1 MRPFFVISAV
11 VFLLLGTLPGA
22 AAGASPLEDLVAKAK
37 ASNHVVTM
45 TLESV
50 PPEIIRAKEKA
61 FEERFGFS
69 LRLET
74 EPGHHRKAPVKIMQ
88 AAKTGRG
95 VVDMWD
101 GGLPL
106 VLRMFKAGH
115 TRQPPWDAIYEG
127 WPLARKLRATVPA
140 IKSAG
145 GASLRDHCLHHQMG
159 TWTLVYNTRRV
170 KAEELEGIKYEDLTD
185 EKWRNRV
192 VWDVR
197 ALGLYALP
205 FAPGWNEERMRVY
218 AHNLGA
224 NGTKLVSGGTSGVL
238 QALIQ
243 GEGDIGVAAMTQVV
257 QQKTLGAPLELAFA
271 GMVLGNLTVSCL
283 IQPGVNDPNMAAL
296 YWGWNHFDGNYA
308 EAAITGGGVFRMYDE
323 EADRLPLVALA
334 RRHGVKSVEQIAGP
348 KTEEQAKLAGKYRKT
363 GINALKAGIKSKK
376 KIVE

>member
-1 MRPFFVISAV
+1 MRPFSVISAV

-22 AAGASPLEDLVAKAK
+22 AAGASPLEELVAKAK

-170 KAEELEGIKYEDLTD
+170 KAEELKGIKYEDLTD

-376 KIVE
+376 KIAE

>member
-1 MRPFFVISAV
+1 MRRFLAV
-11 VFLLLGTLPGA
+11 STTVFLLLGALS

-88 AAKTGRG
+88 AAKAGRG

-106 VLRMFKAGH
+106 ILRMFKAGH

-159 TWTLVYNTRRV
+159 TWSLVYNTRRV
-170 KAEELEGIKYEDLTD
+170 KAEELKGIKYEDLTD

-334 RRHGVKSVEQIAGP
+334 RRHGVKSVEQVAGP

-376 KIVE
+376 KIAE

>member
-1 MRPFFVISAV
+1 MRPFSVISAV
-11 VFLLLGTLPGA
+11 VFLLLGTLSGA

-170 KAEELEGIKYEDLTD
+170 KAEELKGIKYEDLTD

-376 KIVE
+376 KIAE

>member
-1 MRPFFVISAV
+1 MRPFSVISAV

-88 AAKTGRG
+88 AAKAGRG

-106 VLRMFKAGH
+106 ILRMFKAGH

-159 TWTLVYNTRRV
+159 TWSLVYNTRRV
-170 KAEELEGIKYEDLTD
+170 KAEELKGIKYEDLTD

-257 QQKTLGAPLELAFA
+257 QQKTLGAPVEIAFA

-376 KIVE
+376 KIAE

>member
-1 MRPFFVISAV
+1 MRPFHGISAA
-11 VFLLLGTLPGA
+11 VFLLIGTLSGA

-170 KAEELEGIKYEDLTD
+170 KAEELKGIKYEDLTD

-376 KIVE
+376 KIAE

>member
-1 MRPFFVISAV
+1 MRRFLAV
-11 VFLLLGTLPGA
+11 STTVFLLLGALS

-88 AAKTGRG
+88 AAKAGRG

-106 VLRMFKAGH
+106 ILRMFKAGH

-159 TWTLVYNTRRV
+159 TWSLVYNTRRV
-170 KAEELEGIKYEDLTD
+170 KAEELKGIKYEDLTD

-257 QQKTLGAPLELAFA
+257 QQKTLGAPVEIAFA

-376 KIVE
+376 KIAE

>member
-1 MRPFFVISAV
+1 MRPFSVISAV

-170 KAEELEGIKYEDLTD
+170 KAEELKGIKYEDLTD

-376 KIVE
+376 KIAE

>member
-1 MRPFFVISAV
+1 MRRFLAV
-11 VFLLLGTLPGA
+11 STTVFLLLGALS

-170 KAEELEGIKYEDLTD
+170 KAEELKGIKYEDLTD

-376 KIVE
+376 KIAE

>member
-205 FAPGWNEERMRVY
+205 FAPGWNEDRMRVY

-257 QQKTLGAPLELAFA
+257 QQKTLGAPLEIAFA

>member
-11 VFLLLGTLPGA
+11 VFLLLGTLSGA

-170 KAEELEGIKYEDLTD
+170 KAEELKGIKYEDLTD

-376 KIVE
+376 KIAE

>member
-1 MRPFFVISAV
+1 MRSILAV
-11 VFLLLGTLPGA
+11 AASVFLLLWALWGT
-22 AAGASPLEDLVAKAK
+22 AGAGPLDDLAAKAK
-37 ASNHVVTM
+37 ASSGTITM
-45 TLESV
+45 TLEGV
-50 PPEIIRAKEKA
+50 PPEIIRAKENA
-61 FEERFGFS
+61 FEKRFGFN
-69 LRLET
+69 LRLES

-127 WPLARKLRATVPA
+127 WPLARKLRATVPP

-145 GASLRDHCLHHQMG
+145 GASLQDHCLHHQMG
-159 TWTLVYNTRRV
+159 TWTIVYNTRRV
-170 KAEELEGIKYEDLTD
+170 KPEELKGIRFEDLTD

-197 ALGLYALP
+197 ALGLYVLP
-205 FAPGWNEERMRVY
+205 FAPGWSEDKLRVY

-224 NGTKLVSGGTSGVL
+224 NGVRLVSGGTSGVL

-243 GEGDIGVAAMTQVV
+243 GEGDIAVASMVQIV
-257 QQKTLGAPLELAFA
+257 QQKTLGAPLDMTFA

-296 YWGWNHFDGNYA
+296 YWGWNHFDGNYT
-308 EAAITGGGVFRMYDE
+308 EAAITGGGVFRMYEE
-323 EADRLPLVALA
+323 EADRLPLVKLA
-334 RRHGVKSVEQIAGP
+334 QQHGIKSAAQVAGP

-363 GINALKAGIKSKK
+363 AINALKAGIASKK
-376 KIVE
+376 KIAE

>member
-1 MRPFFVISAV
+1 V
-11 VFLLLGTLPGA
+11 
-22 AAGASPLEDLVAKAK
+22 AGASPLEDLVAKAK

-170 KAEELEGIKYEDLTD
+170 KAEELKGIKYEDLTD

-257 QQKTLGAPLELAFA
+257 QQKTLGAPLEIAFA

-376 KIVE
+376 KIAE

>member
-1 MRPFFVISAV
+1 MRSILSVATT
-11 VFLLLGTLPGA
+11 VFLFGA
-22 AAGASPLEDLVAKAK
+22 LSGMAEASALDDLVAKAK
-37 ASNHVVTM
+37 ASSGVITM
-45 TLESV
+45 TLEGV
-50 PPEIIRAKEKA
+50 PPEIIRAKEDA
-61 FEERFGFS
+61 FQKRFGFK
-69 LRLET
+69 LRLES

-115 TRQPPWDAIYEG
+115 TRQPPWEAVYEG
-127 WPLARKLRATVPA
+127 WPLARKLRAAVPD

-145 GASLRDHCLHHQMG
+145 GASLRDHCLHHQQG
-159 TWTLVYNTRRV
+159 TWTIVYNTRKV
-170 KAEELEGIKYEDLTD
+170 KPEELKGIRFEDLTD

-197 ALGLYALP
+197 ALGLYVLP
-205 FAPGWNEERMRVY
+205 FAPGWSEERLRVY

-224 NGTKLVSGGTSGVL
+224 NGVRLVSGGTSGVL

-243 GEGDIGVAAMTQVV
+243 GEGDIAVASMVQVV
-257 QQKTLGAPLELAFA
+257 QQKTLGAPLDMTFA

-296 YWGWNHFDGNYA
+296 YWGWNHFDGNYT
-308 EAAITGGGVFRMYDE
+308 EAAITGGGVFRIYEE
-323 EADRLPLVALA
+323 EADRLPLVKLA
-334 RRHGVKSVEQIAGP
+334 RQHGIKSVEQVAGP
-348 KTEEQAKLAGKYRKT
+348 RTEEQAKLAGKYRKT
-363 GINALKAGIKSKK
+363 AINALKAGIASKK
-376 KIVE
+376 KITE

>member
-1 MRPFFVISAV
+1 MHPFLAISTTV
-11 VFLLLGTLPGA
+11 VLFFGVLSGM
-22 AAGASPLEDLVAKAK
+22 AGASALDDLVAKAK
-37 ASNHVVTM
+37 ASNHVITM
-45 TLESV
+45 TLEGV
-50 PPEIIRAKEKA
+50 PPEIIRAKEAA
-61 FEERFGFS
+61 FEKRFGFN
-69 LRLET
+69 LRLES

-115 TRQPPWDAIYEG
+115 TRQPPWEAVYEG
-127 WPLARKLRATVPA
+127 WPLARKLQATVPA

-159 TWTLVYNTRRV
+159 TWTIVYNTRRV
-170 KAEELEGIKYEDLTD
+170 KPEELKGIRFEDLTD

-197 ALGLYALP
+197 ALGLYVLP
-205 FAPGWNEERMRVY
+205 FAPGWNEDRLRVY

-224 NGTKLVSGGTSGVL
+224 NGVRLVSGGTSGVL

-243 GEGDIGVAAMTQVV
+243 GEGDIGVASMVQIV
-257 QQKTLGAPLELAFA
+257 QQKTLGAPLDMTFA

-296 YWGWNHFDGNYA
+296 YWGWNHFDGNYT

-323 EADRLPLVALA
+323 EADRLPLVKLA
-334 RRHGVKSVEQIAGP
+334 RQHGIKSVEQVAGP

-363 GINALKAGIKSKK
+363 AINALKAGIASKK
-376 KIVE
+376 KITE

>member
-1 MRPFFVISAV
+1 MRPFLAV
-11 VFLLLGTLPGA
+11 STTFFLLLGALSGT
-22 AAGASPLEDLVAKAK
+22 AGAGPLDDLVAKAK
-37 ASNHVVTM
+37 ASSGTITM
-45 TLESV
+45 TLEGV

-61 FEERFGFS
+61 FEERFGFK
-69 LRLET
+69 LRLES

-115 TRQPPWDAIYEG
+115 TRQPPWNAIYEG
-127 WPLARKLRATVPA
+127 WPLARKLQATVPA
-140 IKSAG
+140 IKSAA
-145 GASLRDHCLHHQMG
+145 GASLQDHCLHHQMG
-159 TWTLVYNTRRV
+159 TWTIVYNTRRV
-170 KAEELEGIKYEDLTD
+170 KPEELKGIRFEDLTD

-197 ALGLYALP
+197 ALGLYVLP
-205 FAPGWNEERMRVY
+205 FAPGWSEDKLRVY

-224 NGTKLVSGGTSGVL
+224 NGVRLVSGGTSGVL

-243 GEGDIGVAAMTQVV
+243 GEGDIAVASMVQIV
-257 QQKTLGAPLELAFA
+257 QQKTLGAPLDMTFA

-296 YWGWNHFDGNYA
+296 YWGWNHFDGNYT
-308 EAAITGGGVFRMYDE
+308 EAAITGGGVFRMYEE
-323 EADRLPLVALA
+323 EADRLPLVKLA
-334 RRHGVKSVEQIAGP
+334 RQHGIKSVEQVAGP
-348 KTEEQAKLAGKYRKT
+348 KTEAQAKLAGKYRKT
-363 GINALKAGIKSKK
+363 AINALKAGIASKK
-376 KIVE
+376 KIAE

>member
-1 MRPFFVISAV
+1 MRPFSVISAV

-22 AAGASPLEDLVAKAK
+22 ANGASPLEDLVAKAK

-61 FEERFGFS
+61 FEERFGFG

-170 KAEELEGIKYEDLTD
+170 KAEELKGIKYEDLTD

-376 KIVE
+376 KIAE

>member
-1 MRPFFVISAV
+1 MRLFSVILAV

-170 KAEELEGIKYEDLTD
+170 KAEELKGIKYEDLTD

-376 KIVE
+376 KIAE

>member
-170 KAEELEGIKYEDLTD
+170 KAEELKGIKYEDLTD

-376 KIVE
+376 KIAE

>member
-1 MRPFFVISAV
+1 MRSFLAV
-11 VFLLLGTLPGA
+11 STAVFLLLGALS
-22 AAGASPLEDLVAKAK
+22 AAGASPLEELVAKAK
-37 ASNHVVTM
+37 ASSHTITM
-45 TLESV
+45 TLEGV

-61 FEERFGFS
+61 FEKRFGFN
-69 LRLET
+69 LRLES

-115 TRQPPWDAIYEG
+115 TRQPPWEAVYEG
-127 WPLARKLRATVPA
+127 WPLARKLQAAVPA
-140 IKSAG
+140 IKSAA
-145 GASLRDHCLHHQMG
+145 GASLRDHCLHHQQG
-159 TWTLVYNTRRV
+159 TWTIVYNTRRV
-170 KAEELEGIKYEDLTD
+170 KPEELKGIRFEDLTD

-197 ALGLYALP
+197 ALGLYVLP
-205 FAPGWNEERMRVY
+205 FAPGWSEDRLRVY

-224 NGTKLVSGGTSGVL
+224 NGVRLVSGGTSGVL

-243 GEGDIGVAAMTQVV
+243 GEGDIAVASMVQVV
-257 QQKTLGAPLELAFA
+257 QQKTLGAPLDMTFA

-296 YWGWNHFDGNYA
+296 YWGWNHFDGNYT
-308 EAAITGGGVFRMYDE
+308 EAAITGGGVFRMYEE
-323 EADRLPLVALA
+323 EADRLPLVKLA
-334 RRHGVKSVEQIAGP
+334 RQHGIKSSAQVAGP

-363 GINALKAGIKSKK
+363 AINALKAGIASKK
-376 KIVE
+376 KIAE

>member
-1 MRPFFVISAV
+1 MRPFSVLSAV

-88 AAKTGRG
+88 AAKAGRG

-106 VLRMFKAGH
+106 ILRMFKAGH

-170 KAEELEGIKYEDLTD
+170 KAEELKGIKYEDLTD

-376 KIVE
+376 KIAE

>member
-1 MRPFFVISAV
+1 MRLFSVISAV
-11 VFLLLGTLPGA
+11 VFLLLGTLSGA

-170 KAEELEGIKYEDLTD
+170 KAEELKGIKYEDLTD

-376 KIVE
+376 KIAE

>member
-1 MRPFFVISAV
+1 MRPFSVISAV
-11 VFLLLGTLPGA
+11 VFLFLGTLPGA
-22 AAGASPLEDLVAKAK
+22 ANGASPLEDLVAKAK
-37 ASNHVVTM
+37 ASNHMVTM

-61 FEERFGFS
+61 FEERFGFG

-88 AAKTGRG
+88 AAKAGRG

-170 KAEELEGIKYEDLTD
+170 KAEELKGIKYEDLTD

-376 KIVE
+376 KIAE

>member
-1 MRPFFVISAV
+1 MRPFSVISAV
-11 VFLLLGTLPGA
+11 VFLFLGTLPGA

-37 ASNHVVTM
+37 ASNHMVTM

-61 FEERFGFS
+61 FEERFGFG

-88 AAKTGRG
+88 AAKAGRG

-170 KAEELEGIKYEDLTD
+170 KAEELKGIKYEDLTD

-224 NGTKLVSGGTSGVL
+224 NGTKLVSGGTAGVL

-257 QQKTLGAPLELAFA
+257 QQKTLGAPVELAFA

-376 KIVE
+376 KIAE

>member
-1 MRPFFVISAV
+1 MRPFSVLSAV

-22 AAGASPLEDLVAKAK
+22 AAGASPLEDLVGKAK

-170 KAEELEGIKYEDLTD
+170 KAEELKGIKYEDLTD

-376 KIVE
+376 KIAE

>member
-1 MRPFFVISAV
+1 MRLFSVISAV

-170 KAEELEGIKYEDLTD
+170 KAEELKGIKYEDLTD

-376 KIVE
+376 KIAE

>member
-22 AAGASPLEDLVAKAK
+22 ANGASPLEDLVAKAK

-170 KAEELEGIKYEDLTD
+170 KAEELKGIKYEDLTD

-376 KIVE
+376 KIAE

>member
-205 FAPGWNEERMRVY
+205 FAPGWNEDRMRVY

-257 QQKTLGAPLELAFA
+257 QQKTLGAPLEIAFA

-376 KIVE
+376 KIAE

>member
-1 MRPFFVISAV
+1 MRPFLAV
-11 VFLLLGTLPGA
+11 VTTVFLLLGALSGT
-22 AAGASPLEDLVAKAK
+22 AGAGPLDDLAAKAK
-37 ASNHVVTM
+37 ASSGTITM
-45 TLESV
+45 TLEGV
-50 PPEIIRAKEKA
+50 PPEIIRAKENA
-61 FEERFGFS
+61 FEKRFGFK
-69 LRLET
+69 LRLES

-127 WPLARKLRATVPA
+127 WPLARKLRATVPP
-140 IKSAG
+140 IKSAA
-145 GASLRDHCLHHQMG
+145 GASLQDHCLHHQMG
-159 TWTLVYNTRRV
+159 TWTIVYNTRRV
-170 KAEELEGIKYEDLTD
+170 KPEELKGIRFEDLTD

-197 ALGLYALP
+197 ALGLYVLP
-205 FAPGWNEERMRVY
+205 FAPGWSEDRLRVY

-224 NGTKLVSGGTSGVL
+224 NGVRLVSGGTSGVL

-243 GEGDIGVAAMTQVV
+243 GEGDIAVASMTQIH
-257 QQKTLGAPLELAFA
+257 QQKNLGAPLDMTFA

-296 YWGWNHFDGNYA
+296 YWGWNHFDGNYT
-308 EAAITGGGVFRMYDE
+308 EAAITGGGVFRMYEE
-323 EADRLPLVALA
+323 EADRLPLVKLA
-334 RRHGVKSVEQIAGP
+334 RQHGIKSAAQVAGP

-363 GINALKAGIKSKK
+363 AINALKAGIASKK
-376 KIVE
+376 KIAE

>member
-1 MRPFFVISAV
+1 MHPFYGTSVAL
-11 VFLLLGTLPGA
+11 FLLLGGFVGA
-22 AAGASPLEDLVAKAK
+22 EVAATPLEDLVAKAK

-205 FAPGWNEERMRVY
+205 FAPGWNEDRMRVY

-257 QQKTLGAPLELAFA
+257 QQKTLGAPLEIAFA

>member
-376 KIVE
+376 KIAE

>member
-1 MRPFFVISAV
+1 MRPFSVLSAV

-22 AAGASPLEDLVAKAK
+22 VAGASPLEDLVAKAK

-170 KAEELEGIKYEDLTD
+170 KAEELKGIKYEDLTD

-376 KIVE
+376 KIAE